1 MKKIITVAAI
11 AMISLFSVS
20 AVAGDVKLPLDSARS
35 DVPPNNQ
42 KQIKVV
48 ERTNLEMPRSST
60 QSTTMTVE
68 QLVSDRPTIQHANAK
83 GGSKLCTIDSQT
95 CVSAKKHPETI
106 RVATFKLGTGAPKNE
121 RTISRK
127 DFDNRKMAVPKGGVQ
142 YLDCKMV
149 NGKNTGYCQIAS
161 SS

>member
-1 MKKIITVAAI
+1 MKKIITAAAI
-11 AMISLFSVS
+11 VMISLFSVS
-20 AVAGDVKLPLDSARS
+20 AVAGDVKLPLDSAAS
-35 DVPPNNQ
+35 NIPPNNQ
-42 KQIKVV
+42 KKVEVV

-83 GGSKLCTIDSQT
+83 GGSKLCTTDSQT

-106 RVATFKLGTGAPKNE
+106 QVATFKLGIGAPKNE

-127 DFDNRKMAVPKGGVQ
+127 DFDNRKMAVPTGGVH
-142 YLDCKMV
+142 YLDCQMK
-149 NGKNTGYCQIAS
+149 NGKNTGNCRVAS
-161 SS
+161 NS